1 MTNQSN
7 VERPIVIVGAFI
19 FNQENELLLI
29 SSPKWQDKFVVPG
42 GKVELGETM
51 EQAIR
56 REIKEETNL
65 DLDELE
71 LMGISERVDTSKEN
85 SVGLKH
91 LIYIDYK
98 AKAKKPQKI
107 KLNDEGTEYVWKPLE
122 LWNEDDRVYIST
134 KENINKYFI
143 DKPVDEWEAQC
154 KRALADYQ
162 NLLKQTTKEKNEFIK
177 YANERIIN
185 EFLPVYDNLK
195 LSLAHIDA
203 AAEKSNWLAGV
214 QYVIK
219 QFSEILSRHGVEEV
233 KTVGEKFDHSS
244 MEAVENQITDDEK
257 QDDVVVREI
266 KSGYMLHGKIITPAR
281 VVVYHYEAKA

>member
-1 MTNQSN
+1 MTNQSKI
-7 VERPIVIVGAFI
+7 EHPLTIVGAFI
-19 FNQENELLLI
+19 FNDHDELLLI
-29 SSPKWQDKFVVPG
+29 SAPKWLDKYVVPG

-65 DLDELE
+65 DLEDLE
-71 LMGISERVDTSKEN
+71 LMGVSERVDSMSEN
-85 SVGLKH
+85 NAGVKH
-91 LIYIDYK
+91 MILIDYK
-98 AKAKKPQKI
+98 ARVKKPQKL
-107 KLNDEGTEYVWKPLE
+107 KLNDEGTEFKWQKI
-122 LWNEDDRVYIST
+122 EDWQNNDSVYAGT
-134 KENINKYFI
+134 MGNIKKYFL

-177 YANERIIN
+177 FANERIIN

-203 AAEKSNWLAGV
+203 AAEKSNWLVGV

-244 MEAVENQITDDEK
+244 MEAIENQITDDEK

-281 VVVYHYEAKA
+281 VVVYHYEVKA